1 MKTLKAGITLVTILG
16 SHSDAFAPN
25 TKLFGTIADKHQS
38 MLKYASPQSSCKSS
52 KTSSFSLS
60 MAVMPD
66 SPGPND
72 FEPSQGKNTDQS
84 ASPQENDLSSSF
96 TSDSM
101 PDEMILP
108 LEENDSDVTAERKER
123 IEREREAQSRFLHGD
138 ELVELRKYVIN
149 LEADLQRARDQG
161 DIKALRDLTKAL
173 YESKNMDAEHVYV
186 TALENLENAEKEG
199 LKDEA
204 EKFRKES
211 LLARECLPQ
220 FQLGGLWVGKYGEH
234 GYEMLNVTYIGEHRN
249 TLVATKVTGDKN
261 VPKGELSFTADLHPD
276 AKGRDELEAIELS
289 DVASK
294 QWGHKHLPR
303 FPGKGQVAAEGFV
316 NNQWMDG
323 QLILV
328 GEYFSFAWL
337 PLGHQIFFG
346 RPSAELTLKML
357 KQSKMADYGAVDKD
371 SPNAVAEQRAFAQ
384 RCFEETELMLFDDEA
399 EGELCFLVDDEEYF
413 EQEGCFE

>member
-1 MKTLKAGITLVTILG
+1 MKLLQAGISLVTLLACQ
-16 SHSDAFAPN
+16 SDAFAPN
-25 TKLFGTIADKHQS
+25 VNLFGNCIKRDASTQS
-38 MLKYASPQSSCKSS
+38 TF
-52 KTSSFSLS
+52 TSSPSPSSFPLK

-66 SPGPND
+66 APGPND
-72 FEPSQGKNTDQS
+72 WEKSKGKNTDS
-84 ASPQENDLSSSF
+84 ASPSNPDLSSSF
-96 TSDSM
+96 TSDSI

-108 LEENDSDVTAERKER
+108 FEEKEMSGSRSEERMER
-123 IEREREAQSRFLHGD
+123 MKREADAKSRFLHGD
-138 ELVELRKYVIN
+138 ELIELRKYVCN
-149 LEADLQRARDQG
+149 LETDLKQARDHG
-161 DIKALRDLTKAL
+161 DITALRDLTKAL
-173 YESKNMDAEHVYV
+173 HESKNMDAEHVYI
-186 TALENLENAEKEG
+186 TALENLGSAEREG

-204 EKFRKES
+204 KEFRRES

-220 FQLGGLWVGKYGEH
+220 FQLGGLWVGKYGEN
-234 GYEMLNVTYIGEHRN
+234 GYEMLNVTYIGENGN

-261 VPKGELSFTADLHPD
+261 VPKHEITFTADLHPD
-276 AKGRDELEAIELS
+276 AKGRSELEAIELS

-303 FPGKGQVAAEGFV
+303 FPGKGQVAADGFI

-357 KQSKMADYGAVDKD
+357 KQSKMADYGAIDKD
-371 SPNAVAEQRAFAQ
+371 SPNVVAEQRAFAQ
-384 RCFEETELMLFDDEA
+384 RCFDETELMIFDDEG
-399 EGELCFLVDDEEYF
+399 EGEICFLVDDDD
-413 EQEGCFE
+413 